1 MRTAH
6 SHAPD
11 TPAPDTPAPRRA
23 AATLA
28 VTAAATTLALMNY
41 TAPMLTLPATAEAF
55 GTPSSAQAWLLNGT
69 PLGLAAL
76 LLVAGALADAHGR
89 RRVFLLGTLALG
101 VTTALGA
108 FAGTTALFTAA
119 RIAQGAASAAIL
131 AGSLGLLA
139 DAYPSG
145 RDRIRATGVWGASVS
160 AGIALGPLLAAVLSL
175 TDWRLAYLA
184 LGAATL
190 ATAVTGARTL
200 TPPRTG
206 GGGGPA
212 STPTGSGGGPAP
224 SPERT
229 ADTLAP
235 ERTAGTPAP
244 SPERTADTLAP
255 ERTAGTPAPSPERTA
270 GTPAPSP
277 ERTADALA
285 PERTAGTPA
294 PSPERTAG
302 TPAPSPERT
311 ADAPASSPAGR
322 AGGGGRPDL
331 AGATTLALALGAL
344 LTALTL
350 GRDGWLRPAVGVLLL
365 ASAVLL
371 ALFVAVERR
380 RKDPMI
386 DLGLLQRPAFRAS
399 TVGALFTGLA
409 VIGLFSVLPSLLM
422 RGQGVAPLAAAGL
435 FVLWSG
441 TSFVV
446 ALQARRLAGRISAPY
461 QLALGFVLSAAGVL
475 PLLGTVDAPAVPW
488 PRLMAG
494 LVVAGAGSGL
504 LNAALPRLAV
514 DSVPPERAAMGSGAN
529 NTARYIG
536 SAAGVAL
543 MLALSATDPDT
554 AFAASAAL
562 ALAGAALTVA
572 GSPRR

>member
-139 DAYPSG
+139 DAYPSD

-200 TPPRTG
+200 TPPRAG

-229 ADTLAP
+229 AD
-235 ERTAGTPAP
+235 
-244 SPERTADTLAP
+244 
-255 ERTAGTPAPSPERTA
+255 
-270 GTPAPSP
+270 
-277 ERTADALA
+277 
-285 PERTAGTPA
+285 
-294 PSPERTAG
+294 
-302 TPAPSPERT
+302 
-311 ADAPASSPAGR
+311 APASSSAGR

-386 DLGLLQRPAFRAS
+386 DLGLLRRPAFRAS

-514 DSVPPERAAMGSGAN
+514 DSVPLERAAMGSGAN

>member
-1 MRTAH
+1 MRTAAH
-6 SHAPD
+6 SPTPD
-11 TPAPDTPAPRRA
+11 ATPTPTTTPAPTPTPTPAPA
-23 AATLA
+23 TTPGGGPTLA
-28 VTAAATTLALMNY
+28 VTALATTVALMNY
-41 TAPMLTLPATAEAF
+41 TAPMATLPETAEAF
-55 GTPSSAQAWLLNGT
+55 GTPTSAQAWLLNGT

-108 FAGTTALFTAA
+108 FAGSTALFTAA

-145 RDRIRATGVWGASVS
+145 RDRIRATGVWGAAVS
-160 AGIALGPLLAAVLSL
+160 GGIALGPLLAGALALVE
-175 TDWRLAYLA
+175 WRSAYAA
-184 LGAATL
+184 LGAVAL
-190 ATAVTGARTL
+190 ATAALGARTL
-200 TPPRTG
+200 AKPPAVRPPAVRPPG
-206 GGGGPA
+206 GG
-212 STPTGSGGGPAP
+212 
-224 SPERT
+224 R
-229 ADTLAP
+229 
-235 ERTAGTPAP
+235 
-244 SPERTADTLAP
+244 
-255 ERTAGTPAPSPERTA
+255 
-270 GTPAPSP
+270 
-277 ERTADALA
+277 
-285 PERTAGTPA
+285 
-294 PSPERTAG
+294 
-302 TPAPSPERT
+302 
-311 ADAPASSPAGR
+311 
-322 AGGGGRPDL
+322 RPDL

-350 GRDGWLRPAVGVLLL
+350 GRDGWLRPAPALLLL
-365 ASAVLL
+365 ASVALT
-371 ALFVAVERR
+371 ALFLLVERR
-380 RKDPMI
+380 VADPMV
-386 DLGLLQRPAFRAS
+386 DPGLLRQPAFRAS

-409 VIGLFSVLPSLLM
+409 VIGLFSVLPALLQH
-422 RGQGVAPLAAAGL
+422 GAGLSALAAAGL

-441 TSFVV
+441 TAFAV
-446 ALQARRLAGRISAPY
+446 ALQARRLAGRLSAPY

-475 PLLGTVDAPAVPW
+475 VLLGTADSPALPW
-488 PRLMAG
+488 PRLVAG

-536 SAAGVAL
+536 SAAGVSL
-543 MLALSATDPDT
+543 MLALSAASPDT
-554 AFAASAAL
+554 ALAASAAL

>member
-1 MRTAH
+1 
-6 SHAPD
+6 
-11 TPAPDTPAPRRA
+11 
-23 AATLA
+23 
-28 VTAAATTLALMNY
+28 MNY

-108 FAGTTALFTAA
+108 LAGTTALFTAA

-175 TDWRLAYLA
+175 ADWRLAYLT

-200 TPPRTG
+200 TPPRAG
-206 GGGGPA
+206 G
-212 STPTGSGGGPAP
+212 GGGPAP
-224 SPERT
+224 SP
-229 ADTLAP
+229 
-235 ERTAGTPAP
+235 G
-244 SPERTADTLAP
+244 
-255 ERTAGTPAPSPERTA
+255 
-270 GTPAPSP
+270 
-277 ERTADALA
+277 RTADA
-285 PERTAGTPA
+285 
-294 PSPERTAG
+294 
-302 TPAPSPERT
+302 PAPSPERT
-311 ADAPASSPAGR
+311 ADAPAPSPAGR

-350 GRDGWLRPAVGVLLL
+350 GRDGWLRPAVGALLL

-386 DLGLLQRPAFRAS
+386 DLGLLRRPAFRAS

-422 RGQGVAPLAAAGL
+422 RGQGVAPLTAAGL